1 MIKRFNKFMW
11 LAICSSI
18 VFAIVGIL
26 LVCFPEVS
34 VKVISYVI
42 ALSLITCGIV
52 LISDYKGSILL
63 TNFLSTG
70 ILALCLGL
78 IILIYPDSLVILVP
92 IMLGIWMIVNSIV
105 NIELS
110 LSLKKVGYSAW
121 VATIILAIITILCGL
136 LIIINP
142 QSGTLALTTFFGIL
156 LIVYSVS
163 DIIDLF
169 IFKNNVND
177 IVKLIKE

>member
-63 TNFLSTG
+63 
-70 ILALCLGL
+70 
-78 IILIYPDSLVILVP
+78 
-92 IMLGIWMIVNSIV
+92 
-105 NIELS
+105 IELS